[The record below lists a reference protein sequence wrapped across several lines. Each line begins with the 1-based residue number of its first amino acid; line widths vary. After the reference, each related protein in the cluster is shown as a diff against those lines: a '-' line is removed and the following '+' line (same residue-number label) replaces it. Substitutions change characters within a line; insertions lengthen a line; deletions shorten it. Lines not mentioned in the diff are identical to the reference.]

1 MQNLSIFDINISSKL
16 TGIFEQLQ
24 STLRKFDFSD
34 IKEKELYS
42 KVQSINPKQDIV
54 LEDIEWLYEDYEK
67 LSDVFDGLDSD
78 FSFLDSEL
86 ANYLKKIIYS
96 RNIAKREKIVILIS
110 HIEKLIEE
118 CLDESFGKS
127 GIKQEVKNAIN
138 SKLDKVTGANIGRCY
153 ILAIT
158 NIVFART
165 DAITN
170 AISDACEPAIRPDVA
185 LQTIKDKTVIVV
197 EILPGAQRPYY
208 IKSLG
213 MVDGTYVR
221 VAGTTRH
228 VEGYMLKELILEGQN
243 RYFDSEICQNM
254 PVSDSEIEELCKSMK
269 ETALKNTWQDSEK
282 AKIKDVTKNTLISWG
297 VLKDAEGK
305 VYPTNAYALLTGKMS
320 QMPVIQCGVFKGTN
334 RAHFVDRREFEGSI
348 QAQMEA
354 AYQYVLEKINMGM
367 TIMGMYR
374 QDVYELPTDSIREL
388 IANAVAHRSYLD
400 PGNIQVALFDDRL
413 EVTSPGMLLNNVTI
427 SKMMEGY
434 SKPRNPAIARAFAYM
449 KIIEKWGTGIPRL
462 FEACEEYGL
471 PKPELIDFDG
481 DFRVNMYRKVKGEF
495 GVNGVTTQTTQT
507 HQSTQSKKST
517 LSDDDKKIL
526 ELVHN
531 YPSMSQRE
539 YANELGWNLD
549 RVKYYL
555 RKMKTQELIKR
566 VGNSHSGYWEV
577 LAEVNQLQN

>member
-1 MQNLSIFDINISSKL
+1 MAEDTLFSGESKNV
-16 TGIFEQLQ
+16 E
-24 STLRKFDFSD
+24 
-34 IKEKELYS
+34 Y
-42 KVQSINPKQDIV
+42 
-54 LEDIEWLYEDYEK
+54 
-67 LSDVFDGLDSD
+67 
-78 FSFLDSEL
+78 
-86 ANYLKKIIYS
+86 
-96 RNIAKREKIVILIS
+96 
-110 HIEKLIEE
+110 
-118 CLDESFGKS
+118 
-127 GIKQEVKNAIN
+127 
-138 SKLDKVTGANIGRCY
+138 KVTVPEKSEKYMKTVVAFANGRGGR
-153 ILAIT
+153 
-158 NIVFART
+158 IVFGIDDKT
-165 DAITN
+165 LEIVGMDVDNIYKTMDAITN
-170 AISDACEPAIRPDVA
+170 AISDSCEPAIRPDVA
-185 LQTIKDKTVIVV
+185 LQTVKDKTVIVV

-221 VAGTTRH
+221 VSGTTRH

-254 PVSDSEIEELCKSMK
+254 TVSDSEIEEFCKSMK
-269 ETALKNTWQDSEK
+269 ETAIKNTWQDSEK
-282 AKIKDVTKNTLISWG
+282 TQIKDVTKNTLISWG
-297 VLKDAEGK
+297 LLKEAEGK
-305 VYPTNAYALLTGKMS
+305 VYPTNAYALLAGKMP

-348 QAQMEA
+348 QEQMEA

-388 IANAVAHRSYLD
+388 IANAVAHRSYLE

-481 DFRVNMYRKVKGEF
+481 DFRVNMYRKAESVI
-495 GVNGVTTQTTQT
+495 GVNGVTTQATQATQGTTQAE
-507 HQSTQSKKST
+507 
-517 LSDDDKKIL
+517 LSEDDKAVLMSIEEDPHITQKEMAAKLDWKI
-526 ELVHN
+526 
-531 YPSMSQRE
+531 
-539 YANELGWNLD
+539 D

-555 RKMKTQELIKR
+555 NKLKRKGIVKR
-566 VGNSHSGYWEV
+566 VGTSQNGHWEV
-577 LAEVNQLQN
+577 SAEVNKWRN